1 MNIARLM
8 ETINTRASRFAEM
21 LSMVRG
27 IKSLAKIQCL
37 IPAEARHGQHRH
49 AGCNLVFMQIHLTCI
64 VNGIWNIIGRR
75 DGKNT
80 RQPRDL

>member
-8 ETINTRASRFAEM
+8 ETINTQASRFAEM

-37 IPAEARHGQHRH
+37 MPAEARHDQH
-49 AGCNLVFMQIHLTCI
+49 AGV
-64 VNGIWNIIGRR
+64 IWFLC
-75 DGKNT
+75 KFT
-80 RQPRDL
+80 